1 MTTSISSS
9 HLVAP
14 PSPEGGM
21 GVPITAPLEHTE
33 NIADTTERSADALR
47 PPSLGGALRSWVVR
61 RLLPKTMVGLVA
73 TSKGLAMAPLVAMLV
88 VMGVALDRML
98 LRGEQ
103 LVGEGQKIEV
113 YGATLRTE
121 LEDLERVALQ
131 HYALEDPAL
140 LEIIRQRLA
149 TTRAAAA
156 RFSDD
161 RLPTEVRLHARELT
175 DGLDQISRNMTLA
188 NDAQRVGS
196 IRTLAEK
203 AENVVTEGRV
213 AIYGQVQELNARSV
227 LVRNVLVLSVM
238 IVVLLTIALTLGLSR
253 VIARPLHSL
262 RAAIAALGTA
272 NYESP
277 IEIEYPRELAR
288 LGEKLEWLRRRLRD
302 LEADKDRFLRHV
314 SHELKTPLASLREG
328 TDLLL
333 ERSFGTLNARQAEVA
348 QILAESALDL
358 DAQIRNLLAY
368 AEWRRGQ
375 RDVEMSWI
383 DGSILVDEVVSSQRL
398 TLSKRKLD
406 IHLDLRAPLIYG
418 HRWSLRVSL
427 GNLLSNAVKHAPRG
441 STIDV
446 SIDRRHG
453 RCRLS
458 VRDRGRGVPVSERE
472 RILEPFVRGSDPEES
487 GMRGT
492 GIGLSIVNETVKAHG
507 GTLEVQEAD
516 PGARF
521 VLDWPSPETDAH

>member
-1 MTTSISSS
+1 MTMTAESASSQES
-9 HLVAP
+9 PPAP
-14 PSPEGGM
+14 ALPRGR
-21 GVPITAPLEHTE
+21 L
-33 NIADTTERSADALR
+33 SAIRFALR
-47 PPSLGGALRSWVVR
+47 RVVVR

-73 TSKGLAMAPLVAMLV
+73 TSKALAMAPLVAMLI
-88 VMGVALDRML
+88 VMGFALDRLL

-131 HYALEDPAL
+131 HYALQDPAL
-140 LEIIRQRLA
+140 LEIIRQRLHS
-149 TTRAAAA
+149 TQDAAM
-156 RFSDD
+156 RFTSDD
-161 RLPTEVRLHARELT
+161 LPQGVQDHSRAVTA
-175 DGLDQISRNMTLA
+175 GLDRIRAGLDSSDGA
-188 NDAQRVGS
+188 HRVGE
-196 IRTLAEK
+196 IRELAEK
-203 AENVVTEGRV
+203 AERVINEGRV
-213 AIYGQVQELNARSV
+213 GIYGQVRQLNERSV
-227 LVRNVLVLSVM
+227 LVRNVLVLSVV

-253 VIARPLHSL
+253 VIARPLHNL

-277 IEIEYPRELAR
+277 ISIEYPRELAR
-288 LGEKLEWLRRRLRD
+288 VGEKLEWLRRRLRD

-333 ERSFGTLNARQAEVA
+333 ERSFGTLNPRQAEVA
-348 QILAESALDL
+348 QILAESAIDL
-358 DAQIRNLLAY
+358 DAQIRNLLTY

-375 RDVEMSWI
+375 RDVEMGWI
-383 DGSILVDEVVSSQRL
+383 DGRILVDEVLASQRL
-398 TLSKRKLD
+398 TLAKRNLD
-406 IHLDLRAPLIYG
+406 TRLELDAPHLYG

-441 STIDV
+441 STID
-446 SIDRRHG
+446 ILLDCRHG
-453 RCRLS
+453 RCVLS
-458 VRDRGRGVPVSERE
+458 VRDRGRGVPVTERE
-472 RILEPFVRGSDPEES
+472 RILQPFVRGSEPEEA

-492 GIGLSIVNETVKAHG
+492 GIGLSIVNETVIAHG
-507 GTLEVQEAD
+507 GKLEVQEAQ

-521 VLDWPSPETDAH
+521 VLDWPCPETDAH